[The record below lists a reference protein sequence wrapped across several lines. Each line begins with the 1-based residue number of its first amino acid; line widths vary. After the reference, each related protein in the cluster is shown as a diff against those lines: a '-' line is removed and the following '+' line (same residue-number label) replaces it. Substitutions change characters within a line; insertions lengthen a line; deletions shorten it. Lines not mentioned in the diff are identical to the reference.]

1 MLRLRI
7 PENGDGNG
15 GPVLSCKPTPY
26 LDCQLNVLTYLCVPG
41 NGPQR
46 KRLVLVLVPIL
57 VLIILIILIIIVIP
71 FDASA
76 IEKRHECLWGQA
88 KVL

>member
-1 MLRLRI
+1 MRPRI
-7 PENGDGNG
+7 PENEDGNI

-26 LDCQLNVLTYLCVPG
+26 LECQLNVLTYLCVPG
-41 NGPQR
+41 NGPQPS
-46 KRLVLVLVPIL
+46 RLVLVLVIF
-57 VLIILIILIIIVIP
+57 IFIFIFIP

-76 IEKRHECLWGQA
+76 IEKRHEGLWGQA

>member
-1 MLRLRI
+1 MLRPRI

-46 KRLVLVLVPIL
+46 KRLVLVLVPI
-57 VLIILIILIIIVIP
+57 IIIIVIP

-76 IEKRHECLWGQA
+76 IEKRHEGLWGQA